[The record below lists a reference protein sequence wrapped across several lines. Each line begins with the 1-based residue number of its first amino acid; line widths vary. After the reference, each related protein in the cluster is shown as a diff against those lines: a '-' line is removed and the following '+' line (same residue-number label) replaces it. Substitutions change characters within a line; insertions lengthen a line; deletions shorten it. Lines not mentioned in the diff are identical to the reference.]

1 MARVQK
7 LKNPLMMNP
16 PMMHLISDIPEPA
29 AYGAND
35 LTSFA
40 AENENNP
47 WVAKSSAQTP
57 IRGSAV
63 RTAKKMYA
71 MYRKGSMPPQFLHSV
86 HASPSPETS
95 AQQNF

>member
-7 LKNPLMMNP
+7 LKNPLIMNP

-40 AENENNP
+40 AENEN
-47 WVAKSSAQTP
+47 
-57 IRGSAV
+57 
-63 RTAKKMYA
+63 
-71 MYRKGSMPPQFLHSV
+71 
-86 HASPSPETS
+86 SP
-95 AQQNF
+95 